1 MKKITLLFISAFFTS
16 FGFGQ
21 QLAGDYLASMA
32 LNDSFKDSE
41 WKSIVNQR
49 AFLENYALNSTSNKG
64 SIETVSFIEVQN
76 GFLQSDFKMTPNPAH
91 SKFELTVPNLN
102 EDVKMEVFDVLGKRV
117 LYKILSKPVTVF
129 NVTDWNSGVYL
140 VRLTSDSG
148 TQTKRLLKQ

>member
-21 QLAGDYLASMA
+21 QSAGGHLASVESNIHGNIVEMRA
-32 LNDSFKDSE
+32 MVNPRAFIESYSFK
-41 WKSIVNQR
+41 
-49 AFLENYALNSTSNKG
+49 STSN
-64 SIETVSFIEVQN
+64 IVSVGNISLSKDQI

-102 EDVKMEVFDVLGKRV
+102 EDVKIEVFDVLGKRI
-117 LYKILSKPVTVF
+117 LYKILSKPITVF